1 VGAIVAVL
9 FVFAPSGLGPREAS
23 MYGLLL
29 AVATPGQALGAVAL
43 NRVAL
48 TLVEL
53 LVLVLGGVLLRG
65 VQEPSPAAEGQP
77 L

>member
-1 VGAIVAVL
+1 
-9 FVFAPSGLGPREAS
+9 
-23 MYGLLL
+23 ML

-53 LVLVLGGVLLRG
+53 LVLVIGGLFLRG
-65 VQEPSPAAEGQP
+65 AAREPAELP
-77 L
+77 ST

>member
-1 VGAIVAVL
+1 
-9 FVFAPSGLGPREAS
+9 

-48 TLVEL
+48 TAVEL
-53 LVLVLGGVLLRG
+53 ALFVVGALFLRG
-65 VQEPSPAAEGQP
+65 GREPAPAADGPP
-77 L
+77 LLGRCTS

>member
-1 VGAIVAVL
+1 
-9 FVFAPSGLGPREAS
+9 

-48 TLVEL
+48 TLVEVV
-53 LVLVLGGVLLRG
+53 VLFVGGVLLRG
-65 VQEPSPAAEGQP
+65 FEDRAEPAELPSG
-77 L
+77 

>member
-1 VGAIVAVL
+1 V
-9 FVFAPSGLGPREAS
+9 REAS
-23 MYGLLL
+23 TYGLLL

-53 LVLVLGGVLLRG
+53 LVLFLGGVLLRG
-65 VQEPSPAAEGQP
+65 TREPAPAAEGSP